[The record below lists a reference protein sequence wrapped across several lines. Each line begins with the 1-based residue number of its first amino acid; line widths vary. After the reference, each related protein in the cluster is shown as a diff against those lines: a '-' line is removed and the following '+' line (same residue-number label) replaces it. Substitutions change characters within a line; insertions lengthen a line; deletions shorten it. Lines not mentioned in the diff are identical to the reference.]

1 MIRSTRRN
9 SRLIA
14 NYSRVII
21 YMKNFSIRSVIL
33 SKYTANKNEMQNFD
47 IIFGCIIQMTE
58 MSNLFISHVF
68 FACKWQWI
76 WFCII
81 FSCVLLIS
89 IIVWFLLQLKKKHSW
104 VSKTSSSLKNSLV
117 HDFSKLYSNPYT
129 ITNTSTKSQT

>member
-1 MIRSTRRN
+1 MISTRRN

-68 FACKWQWI
+68 FACK
-76 WFCII
+76 
-81 FSCVLLIS
+81 
-89 IIVWFLLQLKKKHSW
+89 
-104 VSKTSSSLKNSLV
+104 
-117 HDFSKLYSNPYT
+117 
-129 ITNTSTKSQT
+129 

>member
-21 YMKNFSIRSVIL
+21 YMKNYSIRSVIL
-33 SKYTANKNEMQNFD
+33 SKYTAKNEMQNFD

-89 IIVWFLLQLKKKHSW
+89 IIVWFLFQLKKKTL
-104 VSKTSSSLKNSLV
+104 VSFK
-117 HDFSKLYSNPYT
+117 DFIIFEKLTRAWFFQIVLESIYNY
-129 ITNTSTKSQT
+129 